1 MSNET
6 NNDTPTADTKLSDI
20 QAPPTTIPGILR
32 KLGPGLI
39 IAGSIVGSGELIA
52 TTSTGAQAGFWLLW
66 LIIIGCV
73 IKVFV
78 QVELGRFTIV
88 TGTTTMRGLNMV
100 PGPRFG
106 RSNWILVLWFVMFI
120 AILGQLGGIVGGV
133 GQALSISAPLSSYG
147 SLHNEY
153 RREETQLVVN
163 RAIWANLQNQKEK
176 DEKAAEIRSLEGRAL
191 ISFNALTNAADEV
204 AGAFESAIGNAQGA
218 LHALNAMENL
228 SDTEPS
234 ITNEFNIFVT
244 HILPTPEMRARLE
257 AGAHLADLRATGAA
271 EADITKAQAELA
283 ILDTEL
289 QAIIDKQL
297 PSLTDVAERS
307 ERDPLRV
314 FSENLEI
321 FVTKRALSKPPNPSD
336 DKIWSIILTAITVVL
351 LVAGRYGLIEAFST
365 TLVGL
370 FTLVTIV
377 NVLYLQGQAAWAV
390 SLGDIMDGLRFRLPP
405 DPGDGTS
412 PLATAFA
419 TFGIIGVGT
428 AELIAYP
435 YWCYEKGYAK
445 FTGPND
451 GSQEWVDR
459 AKGWLKVLRWDAWG
473 SMFVYTFA
481 TIAFYLLGAAILGRT
496 ELDPKGPEMIRYLG
510 VMYQPVF
517 GEVAEILFLFGAF
530 AVLYS
535 TFFVANAG
543 NARMFSDAV
552 RTMGFISDTDKSY
565 RKSVK
570 IMSGVLPVLCATFFV
585 IGFEPRAMVMTSGAI
600 QAILLPV
607 VGFSAIY
614 FRRKHI
620 DQRVAPG
627 PLWDKFL
634 YISAIGMLVASIA
647 AIYLKFLAP
656 LFK

>member
-163 RAIWANLQNQKEK
+163 RAIWANLKNQKEK
-176 DEKAAEIRSLEGRAL
+176 DKKAAEIRSLEGRAL

-271 EADITKAQAELA
+271 EADITKAQAELVM
-283 ILDTEL
+283 LDTEL
-289 QAIIDKQL
+289 QGIIDKHL

-314 FSENLEI
+314 FSENLET